1 MYSRVNYTIVGIF
14 VLLFG
19 AGMVWF
25 AFWLAKYDLQEEFDT
40 YKLEMKESVSGLSI
54 DSNVQLR
61 GVNIGSVSKIQ
72 INPQNV
78 EIVEVFVKIKKG
90 IPIKEDM
97 VAHTAMFGV
106 TGLLSIEL
114 DGGTNTA
121 KTLVPTEDYIPLI
134 KTKPSFLTK
143 LTGDI
148 GGVGSKIE
156 DLLIQSQKLLSDH
169 NIETM
174 GDILD
179 NVEKVTARGEE
190 MEEKIILTLD
200 EFRVNMADIST
211 KLSEAITDFKQMQKD
226 FSEIKEVTVPTI
238 DKLMETS
245 KNFNRVT
252 LKVEKSVERGDY
264 NLKKIF
270 EPMLV
275 DIDILL
281 AQLNEMSRS
290 IENNPSDLLFK
301 SRKSLKGPGE

>member
-14 VLLFG
+14 VLFFG

-40 YKLEMKESVSGLSI
+40 YKLEMSDSVAGLSI
-54 DSNVQLR
+54 DSNVKLR
-61 GVNIGSVSKIQ
+61 GVDIGSVSKIQ
-72 INPQNV
+72 INPQNI
-78 EIVEVFVKIKKG
+78 EMVEVFVKIKKG

-106 TGLLSIEL
+106 TGLLSIEI
-114 DGGTNTA
+114 DGGTNEA
-121 KTLVPTEDYIPLI
+121 KTLVPTEDHIPII

-148 GGVGSKIE
+148 GGVGGRIE
-156 DLLIQSQKLLSDH
+156 DLLVQSQKLLSDH
-169 NIETM
+169 NIETT
-174 GDILD
+174 GEILD
-179 NVEKVTARGEE
+179 NIEKATARGVELE
-190 MEEKIILTLD
+190 DTVIVTLD
-200 EFRVNMADIST
+200 EFRSSMADINKRLT
-211 KLSEAITDFKQMQKD
+211 EAITDFKQMQKD

-238 DKLMETS
+238 EKLMETS

-252 LKVEKSVERGDY
+252 LKVEKSIERGDY

-281 AQLNEMSRS
+281 GQLNDMSRS

-301 SRKSLKGPGE
+301 SRKSMKGPGE